1 MNDAVVAEV
10 VGLAAA
16 VCAFM
21 AEDEDAKR
29 RYACNDAQCSF
40 SAVQLHFEEAGGDHC
55 LYSAVNS
62 TKTW

>member
-21 AEDEDAKR
+21 AEDEDAKL
-29 RYACNDAQCSF
+29 RYACNAAQCSF
-40 SAVQLHFEEAGGDHC
+40 STVQLHFEEAGGDH
-55 LYSAVNS
+55 
-62 TKTW
+62 